1 MERVLQDIVLV
12 METSFGMKIAGYDT
26 GFLRQSLDKRCLAS
40 GVQSLTD
47 YLDYL
52 SKSEAEAKL
61 LYASMNITYTEFF
74 RNSLTFAHIEQVV
87 LPDLLRKKS
96 KTGELRVWSAG
107 CSSGQEAYSLAMC
120 IENHLARSP
129 QPLRYRIIATDV
141 TEEVLAV
148 ARRGVYEKESLSNV
162 KLKDLEQYFIRTGE
176 KYAIVDQLKK
186 NMSFSQYDLL
196 DSQFSYPPESIFGHF
211 DVVMC
216 SNLLFYYLPEQQKTM
231 VQRVINAL
239 APGGYFITGET
250 EKHAVAQITGL
261 RSLVPTSPIF
271 KKMNGGSDK
280 HEKPV
285 SF

>member
-61 LYASMNITYTEFF
+61 LYESMNITYTEFF

-129 QPLRYRIIATDV
+129 QPLRYRIIATDF
-141 TEEVLAV
+141 TEDILAV
-148 ARRGVYEKESLSNV
+148 ARKGVYEKESLSNV

-216 SNLLFYYLPEQQKTM
+216 SNLLFYYLPEQQKAM
-231 VQRVINAL
+231 VQKVVGAL
-239 APGGYFITGET
+239 APRGYFITGET
-250 EKHAVAQITGL
+250 EKQVVAQMTGL
-261 RSLVPTSPIF
+261 RALVPTSPIF